1 VEEFCPK
8 ISNILR
14 YLNQTN
20 HFMKLLI
27 PILLLI
33 CLVTTASAQSTV
45 TGKVLS
51 TDGEAL
57 PGVSVIVK
65 GGAGKGTLTDA
76 KGAYTLV
83 ASPEDI
89 LVFSFIGFKSQEI
102 PVGSSTT
109 VDINLDQSMEELS
122 EVIVTGTRSVGRT
135 AIETPV
141 PVDVISIQDVMGDL
155 PQIDLAQMLAILA
168 PSFNA
173 VRSQGGDL
181 DSHVD
186 PAQLRNLAPNQT
198 LVLVNGK
205 RRHTA
210 ALLIITTAVGSP
222 STSVDLMTIP
232 AAAIERVE
240 ILRDGAAA
248 QYGSD
253 AVAGVI
259 NIVLKKG
266 TDKLTGSFTGGGY
279 LNSGGDA
286 GELTTATKP
295 DGYNYQL
302 NANYGFDIGTKG
314 FLNLSGEITQRR
326 PTLRPYVNDWEVYDA
341 TYLNNERT
349 DKNGM
354 PIITNPELISALAA
368 GDEGLVT
375 SLKTSEGLMNA
386 RGLAPKDFAVY
397 AGMPAIT
404 LGSMFYNAEYS
415 LNANTTLYA
424 FGGLSYK
431 FLQGYSCYYRRPA
444 QTDRFN
450 QLLYPNGFRPQMT
463 SNSADFS
470 STIGIRS
477 KVGSFNM
484 DFSNTMG
491 RNKMRIGMVNTMN
504 ASLGSNTPIEMNLG
518 THQFTQNSTNLDF
531 SKSFDVLKGLNI
543 AFGAEMRVENYK
555 ILKGQEESYTYGDA
569 GVLTIRKDGLLV
581 GPDGKPL
588 EDGASQ
594 PIVDEN
600 GDPLTVVRG
609 DQVTVKSFSA
619 NCQCFAGFGPKNER
633 DEYRTN
639 LAAYVDAELEMTDD
653 LLLAGAVRLEN
664 FSDFGEVITGK
675 FAARY
680 TILENFAVRASV
692 SSGFRAPSLQELNY
706 THTAT
711 VFQPDENGVPQPVDF
726 TTYPTNSTAARVLG
740 IKELSEE
747 RSTSAGFGLTYNFN
761 QALEFTVDAYQI
773 EVKDRIFRTDNFNAA
788 EVGNNYEEVI
798 GSQGEAQFFVNGG
811 NVRSRG
817 LEMVANYTLA
827 LNGISQLNFT
837 LSGVFSK
844 NELTKTKIVDLN
856 VANLTDEQLVAKYL
870 NRSVIGQFE
879 TGTPRRKVI
888 GSVNYSY
895 SKFSAMLRG
904 TYYGKVTELSNTT
917 DSNGGYYDQTFSA
930 QTIFD
935 LSLSYAMTPNIR
947 FSVGSNNIFDK
958 YPDLLREENRG
969 FYLYSNNQQGSNGAY
984 YYGRIMFNF

>member
-1 VEEFCPK
+1 
-8 ISNILR
+8 
-14 YLNQTN
+14 
-20 HFMKLLI
+20 MKLFL
-27 PILLLI
+27 PIIILI
-33 CLVTTASAQSTV
+33 CFATVASAQSTV

-51 TDGEAL
+51 TEGEAL

-76 KGAYTLV
+76 KGSYTLV
-83 ASPEDI
+83 AAPEDVLI
-89 LVFSFIGFKSQEI
+89 FSFIGFKSQEI
-102 PVGSSTT
+102 SVGGSTT
-109 VDINLDQSMEELS
+109 VDINLDPSMEELS
-122 EVIVTGTRSVGRT
+122 EVIVTGTRSIGRT

-155 PQIDLAQMLAILA
+155 PQLDLAQMLAILA

-186 PAQLRNLAPNQT
+186 PAQLRNMAPNQT

-286 GELTTATKP
+286 GKLTTATKP

-326 PTLRPYVNDWEVYDA
+326 PTLRPFINDWQVYDA

-349 DKNGM
+349 DKYGM
-354 PIITNPELISALAA
+354 PVITNPELVSALAS
-368 GDEGLVT
+368 GDEALAT
-375 SLKTSEGLMNA
+375 SLKTPEGLMSA
-386 RGLAPKDFAVY
+386 RGLEPKDFAVY
-397 AGMPAIT
+397 AGAPAIT
-404 LGSMFYNAEYS
+404 LGSMFYNAEYALS
-415 LNANTTLYA
+415 ANTTFYA

-555 ILKGQEESYTYGDA
+555 IIKGQEESYTYGDA
-569 GVLTIRKDGLLV
+569 GVLTVAKDGLLI

-588 EDGASQ
+588 EDGSSQ

-609 DQVTVKSFSA
+609 DQVTVKSLSA

-633 DEYRTN
+633 DEFRTN

-653 LLLAGAVRLEN
+653 LLVAGAVRLEN
-664 FSDFGEVITGK
+664 FSDFGQVMTGK

-680 TILENFAVRASV
+680 SILENLAVRASV

-711 VFQPDENGVPQPVDF
+711 VFIPDQNGVPQPVDF

-761 QALEFTVDAYQI
+761 HALEFTVDAYQI

-798 GSQGEAQFFVNGG
+798 GTQGEAQFFVNGG
-811 NVRSRG
+811 NVRTRG

-844 NELTKTKIVDLN
+844 NELTKMKVVDLN
-856 VANLTDEQLVAKYL
+856 VANLTDEQLIGKYL

-879 TGTPRRKVI
+879 TGTPRQKVI
-888 GSVNYSY
+888 GSVNYAY
-895 SKFSAMLRG
+895 AKFSAMLRG
-904 TYYGKVTELSNTT
+904 TYYGKVTELSTAT
-917 DSNGGYYDQTFSA
+917 DSNGVYYDQTFSA

-935 LSLSYAMTPNIR
+935 LSLSYAITANLKL
-947 FSVGSNNIFDK
+947 SVGSNNIFDK